1 MYIYVGVCVCLC
13 TELFCFPLPRDM
25 FQDVEKTVND
35 EELKPADP
43 NGFAL
48 SIYVHCLPTCFP
60 EIWWLV

>member
-1 MYIYVGVCVCLC
+1 MCLC
-13 TELFCFPLPRDM
+13 IELFCFPLPRDM

-48 SIYVHCLPTCFP
+48 SIYVHCLP
-60 EIWWLV
+60 ILVSLRSGGWFECLET